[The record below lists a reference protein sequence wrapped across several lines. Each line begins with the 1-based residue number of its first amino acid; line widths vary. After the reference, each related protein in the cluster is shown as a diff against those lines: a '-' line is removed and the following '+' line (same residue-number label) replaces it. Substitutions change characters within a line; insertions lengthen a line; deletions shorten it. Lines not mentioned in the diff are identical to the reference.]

1 MANNTLITSDLERM
15 VRQILNSGE
24 KEVLETQDPRSD
36 INNLF
41 RITKWAASGG
51 IDEEGLSRH

>member
-36 INNLF
+36 IYNLF
-41 RITKWAASGG
+41 RITK
-51 IDEEGLSRH
+51 